1 MNAPREP
8 IPSSRL
14 DPADQGRDDLFF
26 FRPRPV
32 VQFSTQSAT
41 TNSRDVAFGL
51 LQHKYKYT
59 FGFMKQGENPA
70 DPSEASTGAVG
81 ITITNDEYMQFD
93 TAQNKI
99 PKVFTWVDYSDF
111 EHLLRNDLNSAEKM
125 CLEWA
130 IANTVNIPS
139 KISGPADGNRL
150 RMK

>member
-1 MNAPREP
+1 
-8 IPSSRL
+8 
-14 DPADQGRDDLFF
+14 
-26 FRPRPV
+26 
-32 VQFSTQSAT
+32 
-41 TNSRDVAFGL
+41 
-51 LQHKYKYT
+51 
-59 FGFMKQGENPA
+59 MKQGENPA

-139 KISGPADGNRL
+139 KMSGPADGNRL
-150 RMK
+150 RMKSCTPYIIYSQTSRKSMGCLTIISTQRRYLKSDSATNKLYVYTFLVWIIYD